1 MAWLAGLKLKDKN
14 NYLGASRYILSKN
27 INSSSKCIVYL
38 RGVLS
43 PLDNK
48 SEQPKY
54 CLSLSKEYSGTIL
67 KP

>member
-1 MAWLAGLKLKDKN
+1 MTWLAGLKLNDKN
-14 NYLGASRYILSKN
+14 NYFGASRYIPSKN
-27 INSSSKCIVYL
+27 INSSSKCIMYL
-38 RGVLS
+38 RRVLS